1 MKKTVFSLSLSWFRR
16 QVSLLKSF
24 RFQLNLHEMFW
35 TCSQCMLIS
44 GNTNKHTLHCNSHHL
59 CLPQSRLNSRHVLFV
74 KHRVWTE
81 FCLYGKYIVIIIVKT
96 NLIML
101 LLTDVKA
108 FIFCQFSNL
117 IILPPPG
124 IHRVTL
130 SVLTEPWRRPR
141 LYEYFTFFHSVFC
154 KTLKSSL
161 TV

>member
-1 MKKTVFSLSLSWFRR
+1 MKCSEHA
-16 QVSLLKSF
+16 VSAVSK
-24 RFQLNLHEMFW
+24 W
-35 TCSQCMLIS
+35 K
-44 GNTNKHTLHCNSHHL
+44 NKQTYTLHCNSHHL
-59 CLPQSRLNSRHVLFV
+59 CLPRSRLNSRHVLFV

-108 FIFCQFSNL
+108 LRFIFCQFSNL

-130 SVLTEPWRRPR
+130 SVLTEP
-141 LYEYFTFFHSVFC
+141 
-154 KTLKSSL
+154 
-161 TV
+161 

>member
-1 MKKTVFSLSLSWFRR
+1 MKCSEHA
-16 QVSLLKSF
+16 VSAVSKWKYK
-24 RFQLNLHEMFW
+24 Q
-35 TCSQCMLIS
+35 TY
-44 GNTNKHTLHCNSHHL
+44 TLHCNSHHL
-59 CLPQSRLNSRHVLFV
+59 CLPRSRLNSRHVLFV

-108 FIFCQFSNL
+108 LRFIFCQFSNL

-161 TV
+161 TA